1 MKEISDFSTSV
12 MWWNVKLIHM
22 WRNFRFL
29 LICHVQKFE
38 IPPHDRFFLNGHRP
52 CVRDKYQVWLF
63 ISSIAEV
70 EIQLVTT
77 IITLLGL
84 RITNKTMRSR
94 KDKEDKFGFVV
105 KSSTKVSTNVWIIY
119 NPFRQLQ
126 QRRKRWCIWN

>member
-1 MKEISDFSTSV
+1 
-12 MWWNVKLIHM
+12 MWM
-22 WRNFRFL
+22 YFRL
-29 LICHVQKFE
+29 LHICHVQKFE

-105 KSSTKVSTNVWIIY
+105 KSSTKVSTNV
-119 NPFRQLQ
+119 
-126 QRRKRWCIWN
+126 